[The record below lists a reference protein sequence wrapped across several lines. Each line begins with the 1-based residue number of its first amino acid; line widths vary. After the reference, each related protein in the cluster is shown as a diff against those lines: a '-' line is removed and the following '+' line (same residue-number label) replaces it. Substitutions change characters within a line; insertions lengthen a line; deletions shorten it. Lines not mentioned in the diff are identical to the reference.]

1 MKIFILSVTSLLLAG
16 CDTPIGQPGSLA
28 YSLTKPSSEELE
40 QRHISECLKLGFEPN
55 TENFSV
61 CRLKMKEIDAAYEG
75 TGTGR

>member
-1 MKIFILSVTSLLLAG
+1 MKIIILSVASLSLAG
-16 CDTPIGQPGSLA
+16 CNTPIGQPGSIA

-40 QRHISECLKLGFEPN
+40 QRHISECLKLGFELN

-75 TGTGR
+75 TGTDR